1 MSQAMK
7 KKQKRLEPDSDF
19 LSHDDED
26 TEASSLTHMSE
37 ITTETVG
44 TPADT
49 EDGEQQAE
57 GSQQKESMFLSCYAL
72 LCCMNKLERNGN
84 KWIKRYLIIIK

>member
-7 KKQKRLEPDSDF
+7 KKQKWLEPDSDF

-26 TEASSLTHMSE
+26 TEASSLTHMRE
-37 ITTETVG
+37 ITTETLG
-44 TPADT
+44 MTADT
-49 EDGEQQAE
+49 EDAEQQAE
-57 GSQQKESMFLSCYAL
+57 GSQQKESMFLSCCAL

-84 KWIKRYLIIIK
+84 NG